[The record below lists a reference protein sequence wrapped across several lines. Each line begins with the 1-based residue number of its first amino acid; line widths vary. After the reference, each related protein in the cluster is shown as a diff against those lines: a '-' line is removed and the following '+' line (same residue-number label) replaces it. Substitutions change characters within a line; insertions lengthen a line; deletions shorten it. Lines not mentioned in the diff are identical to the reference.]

1 MEGRGAGRGGVS
13 AVRQSL
19 ALITSGTEGR
29 GVMCHVQAWESHRGF
44 DGFQSQ
50 TYMFPA
56 TETTFLPCP
65 SLNPLLPL
73 PNMEWGLFPNVLP
86 LRAAVQGTLEEQPCP
101 GLLVSLLKV
110 DRGSRSCKHIL
121 GVKRQ

>member
-1 MEGRGAGRGGVS
+1 
-13 AVRQSL
+13 
-19 ALITSGTEGR
+19 
-29 GVMCHVQAWESHRGF
+29 MCRVQACESHRGS

-50 TYMFPA
+50 TYVFPA

-86 LRAAVQGTLEEQPCP
+86 LWAAVQGTLEEQPCP
-101 GLLVSLLKV
+101 GLLASLLKV
-110 DRGSRSCKHIL
+110 DSGSRSCKRIFW
-121 GVKRQ
+121 VKGNDKLLSI